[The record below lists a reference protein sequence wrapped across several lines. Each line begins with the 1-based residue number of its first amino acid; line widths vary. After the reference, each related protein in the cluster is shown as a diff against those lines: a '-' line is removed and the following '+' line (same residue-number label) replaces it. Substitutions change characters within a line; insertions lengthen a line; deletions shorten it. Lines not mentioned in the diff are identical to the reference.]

1 MDISNRALGLLLI
14 AAIVVSI
21 GGTFISLDRLD
32 AVSTT
37 GFATNNQT
45 GVVDITITESL
56 SIIIVE
62 NAIHFGDCIL
72 SPGEVLIANS
82 EDSGDNQSAC
92 SGVSSTI
99 SGDSPLKIENDGNV
113 NANVT
118 IQVDKNATTIFTD
131 ADSTFKYKTVEG
143 SANNGCVGTMEGTY
157 IAFADINTEYNACS
171 NLTFGAN
178 KFFDT
183 HIQIGLSEVAQT
195 GTATIEYFA
204 RAID

>member
-45 GVVDITITESL
+45 GQVDITITESL
-56 SIIIVE
+56 SIIIVGA
-62 NAIHFGDCIL
+62 AIDFGDCTL
-72 SPGEVLIANS
+72 SPGEVLIMDSEYLGANKTLCN
-82 EDSGDNQSAC
+82 GFT
-92 SGVSSTI
+92 VST
-99 SGDSPLKIENDGNV
+99 PLKIENDGNV
-113 NANVT
+113 NANVS
-118 IQVDKNATTIFTD
+118 IQVDKTAETIFTD
-131 ADSTFKYKTVEG
+131 AASTFKYKTVVG

-157 IAFADINTEYNACS
+157 IAFAGINTEYNACS

-204 RAID
+204 RAIN